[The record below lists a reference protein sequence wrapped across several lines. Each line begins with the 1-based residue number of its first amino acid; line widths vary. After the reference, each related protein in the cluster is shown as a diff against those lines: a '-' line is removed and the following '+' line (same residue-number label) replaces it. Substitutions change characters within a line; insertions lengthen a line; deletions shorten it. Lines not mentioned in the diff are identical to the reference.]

1 MSEARWHGVAV
12 TFSPDVDPEDER
24 LDALSGALF
33 ELGAGGLETKDERR
47 PVVIVAAFPPELVA
61 EDLIPAIS
69 ELLTDLELTATLAPQ
84 TYEPV
89 DWAEHWRQHFHP
101 IGFGPLW
108 IVPTWLDPPAGA
120 ERVLRIDPGMAFGT
134 GLHATTAL
142 CLERI
147 VELASPGPVL
157 DVGTGTGILALAA
170 LLLGAKVAVAT
181 DNDPDALRVARENA
195 EVNGLLAGLRLS
207 GSDVA
212 FMKEQYP
219 LVVANIL
226 AGPLAE
232 MAPAMAKRVAPGGHL
247 ILSGILAT
255 QAEEVAQAYEA
266 AGLVGRR
273 VVQKEEWVRIDFS
286 APRAAQA

>member
-1 MSEARWHGVAV
+1 MTDPQWHGVVV
-12 TFSPDVDPEDER
+12 TLAADVGPDDDR

-47 PVVIVAAFPPELVA
+47 PIRLIAAFPPEVAPEGLVA
-61 EDLIPAIS
+61 AVE
-69 ELLTDLELTATLAPQ
+69 ELLGELEIPSAEVALH

-108 IVPTWLDPPAGA
+108 IVPSWLEAPKEA
-120 ERVLRIDPGMAFGT
+120 EKVLRIDPSMAFGT

-157 DVGTGTGILALAA
+157 DVGTGTGILALGA
-170 LLLGAKVAVAT
+170 LLLGAQSAVAT

-195 EVNGLLAGLRLS
+195 EVNGLLPRLRLS

-212 FMKEQYP
+212 FMKDRFP

-226 AGPLAE
+226 AGPLEE
-232 MAPAMAKRVAPGGHL
+232 MAPALSKRVSPGGHL
-247 ILSGILAT
+247 VLSGILAT
-255 QAEEVAQAYEA
+255 QAEDVARAYEA
-266 AGLVGRR
+266 AGLSGRR
-273 VVQKEEWVRIDFS
+273 IVQREEWVRIDFT
-286 APRAAQA
+286 APDR

>member
-1 MSEARWHGVAV
+1 MTDPQWHGVVV
-12 TFSPDVDPEDER
+12 TLATEVGPDDDR

-47 PVVIVAAFPPELVA
+47 PITMIAAFPPEVA
-61 EDLIPAIS
+61 PEGLIAAVE
-69 ELLTDLELTATLAPQ
+69 ELLGDLGVPSTAVALQ

-108 IVPTWLDPPAGA
+108 IVPSWLEPPKEAQK
-120 ERVLRIDPGMAFGT
+120 VLRIDPSMAFGT

-157 DVGTGTGILALAA
+157 DVGTGTGILALGA
-170 LLLGAKVAVAT
+170 LLLGAESAVAT

-195 EVNGLLAGLRLS
+195 EVNGLLPKLRLS
-207 GSDVA
+207 SSDVA
-212 FMKEQYP
+212 FMKDRFP

-226 AGPLAE
+226 AGPLEE
-232 MAPAMAKRVAPGGHL
+232 MAPALSKRVAPGGHL
-247 ILSGILAT
+247 VLSGILAT
-255 QAEEVAQAYEA
+255 QAEDVARAYEA
-266 AGLVGRR
+266 AGLNGRHI
-273 VVQKEEWVRIDFS
+273 VQKEEWVRIDFT
-286 APRAAQA
+286 APAR

>member
-1 MSEARWHGVAV
+1 MTDPQWHGVVV
-12 TFSPDVDPEDER
+12 TLATVVGPDDDR

-47 PVVIVAAFPPELVA
+47 PITMIAAFPPEVA
-61 EDLIPAIS
+61 PEGLIAAVE
-69 ELLTDLELTATLAPQ
+69 ELLQDLDLPSAEVALQ

-108 IVPTWLDPPAGA
+108 IVPSWLEAPKEA
-120 ERVLRIDPGMAFGT
+120 EKVLRIDPSMAFGT

-157 DVGTGTGILALAA
+157 DVGTGTGILALGA
-170 LLLGAKVAVAT
+170 LLLGAESAVAT

-195 EVNGLLAGLRLS
+195 EVNGLLPKLRLS

-212 FMKEQYP
+212 FMKDRFP

-226 AGPLAE
+226 AGPLEE
-232 MAPAMAKRVAPGGHL
+232 MAPALSKRVSPGGHL
-247 ILSGILAT
+247 VLSGILAT
-255 QAEEVAQAYEA
+255 QAEDVARAYEA
-266 AGLVGRR
+266 AGLSGRHI
-273 VVQKEEWVRIDFS
+273 VQREEWVRIDFT
-286 APRAAQA
+286 APAA

>member
-1 MSEARWHGVAV
+1 MTDPQWHGVVV
-12 TFSPDVDPEDER
+12 TLAAEVAPDDDR

-47 PVVIVAAFPPELVA
+47 PISMIAAFPPEVAPEGLVGA
-61 EDLIPAIS
+61 VEA
-69 ELLTDLELTATLAPQ
+69 LLQDLEISGAEVALQ

-108 IVPTWLDPPAGA
+108 IVPSWLEAPKEAQK
-120 ERVLRIDPGMAFGT
+120 VLRIDPSMAFGT

-147 VELASPGPVL
+147 VELASSGPVL
-157 DVGTGTGILALAA
+157 DVGTGTGILALGA
-170 LLLGAKVAVAT
+170 LLLGAQSAVAT

-195 EVNGLLAGLRLS
+195 EVNGLLPKLRLS

-212 FMKEQYP
+212 FMKERFP

-226 AGPLAE
+226 AGPLEE
-232 MAPAMAKRVAPGGHL
+232 MAPALSKRVSPGGHL
-247 ILSGILAT
+247 VLSGILAT
-255 QAEEVAQAYEA
+255 QAEDVARAYEA
-266 AGLVGRR
+266 AGLGGRQ
-273 VVQKEEWVRIDFS
+273 VVQREEWVRIDFT
-286 APRAAQA
+286 APAG